1 MKTSVEFLPIAKQQE
16 LQTVVQAIRQ
26 FSDVELV
33 ILFGSYARGK
43 WVEEYAEDGIHLQYQ
58 SDYDLLVIVKT
69 RSTSAQHRLE
79 YDIITTTQNMP
90 NIKTPVSPIV
100 HDIEFVNRR
109 LEKAQYFFSDIKK
122 QGIVLYDSGQLKLK
136 KPRELAN
143 KERYQ
148 LAKEDYEYWFSKA
161 KNFYEGFSFYLSK
174 QNYNEAAFL
183 LHQVAER
190 LYTTL
195 LLVFTRYKPN
205 THDLSILR
213 RLTNVLDER
222 LIKIF
227 PLRNSEETYRFILL
241 RDAYVDARYKK
252 SYAITEEELIWLSE
266 RISELRQLTETLCQE
281 KIDSFLIEQ
290 SS

>member
-1 MKTSVEFLPIAKQQE
+1 MKTNIEFLPAEKQKE
-16 LQTVVQAIRQ
+16 LHVIVQAIRQ
-26 FSDVELV
+26 YPDVEII
-33 ILFGSYARGK
+33 ILFGSYAKGK
-43 WVEEYAEDGIHLQYQ
+43 WVEEYAEDGVHLQYQ

-69 RSTSAQHRLE
+69 RSASAQHRLE
-79 YDIITTTQNMP
+79 LDIITTTQNIP
-90 NIKTPVSPIV
+90 EIKTPVSPIV
-100 HDIEFVNRR
+100 HDIEFINRR

-136 KPRELAN
+136 EPRELSN

-148 LAKEDYEYWFSKA
+148 LAKEDYDYLFTKA
-161 KNFYEGFSFYLSK
+161 RNFYELFEFSFK
-174 QNYNEAAFL
+174 KGNYSEAAFL
-183 LHQVAER
+183 LHQVTER
-190 LYTTL
+190 LYNTL

-227 PLRNSEETYRFILL
+227 PLRDSEERYRFILL

-252 SYAITEEELIWLSE
+252 SYAITEEELTWLAE
-266 RISELRQLTETLCQE
+266 RISELQRLTEKLCQE
-281 KIDSFLIEQ
+281 KINSFLKG
-290 SS
+290 